1 MPTRGQIGNA
11 IKGDAGAVLIPGA
24 KFADIC
30 SQLRTGEIDGA
41 AAAQALESVAESV
54 ERGDVPREESGGI
67 GMQIPQ
73 LGDEVQALPGS
84 RFEGNL
90 GVYYEPGDRGRV
102 SSEVYTD
109 GDGDEC
115 IKITWYNSGKTNDE
129 LVQSWMSSVQITQK
143 ARPLVLGDEVQALP
157 GSRFEGKA
165 GVYYEAGDKGRISS
179 KEFLDSDGDRCIKV
193 TWYKSGRTNDE
204 IASAWMKS
212 FKLVT
217 NEGVLVGDDLLD
229 RMEEAVKDQNVLP
242 GKPAELISGQ
252 PKSAAMGLY
261 HYMRVKDPFAADN
274 ADSIEHEVKEFVK
287 RLKDDAVLLG
297 FLENAP
303 AKHEQIEDVYGVEQI
318 ARAKEDIAYFK
329 KVARLTEDASPL
341 DVAATVAHETQ
352 DNLEYILYQTCS
364 EIFVSGPNAT
374 RDAGRGPIDLS
385 DFMEHPNVQ
394 DAELTKA
401 HVVALRFYTTPAY
414 KYLNSPLR
422 STSDFYDK
430 EKSHPLPKTVA
441 YISEGIK
448 KLRAS
453 YAIKVESGQATS
465 KLVLWRG
472 LKNMALPEDFLK
484 NQKGGT
490 ELAPM
495 STTTDLSVATKYAC
509 SGESVLLK
517 ISLDNFMQYGADLQ
531 WLSAFPGEEEV
542 LYPPLT
548 YLQPTTRDP
557 QVVQL
562 STGHKFTV
570 YEVKPTIP

>member
-1 MPTRGQIGNA
+1 MPTPGKIGDA
-11 IKGDAGAVLIPGA
+11 IKGDAGAVSIPGA
-24 KFADIC
+24 KFAQIC
-30 SQLRTGEIDGA
+30 SQLRTGDIDGA
-41 AAAQALESVAESV
+41 AAAQALESAAESV
-54 ERGDVPREESGGI
+54 EQNDSPRREGDR
-67 GMQIPQ
+67 QIPQ

-84 RFEGNL
+84 RFEGKA

-102 SSEVYTD
+102 SSVVYTD
-109 GDGDEC
+109 DDGDEC
-115 IKITWYNSGKTNDE
+115 IKITWYGSGKTNDE
-129 LVQSWMSSVQITQK
+129 LVASWMSSVKITQK

-157 GSRFEGKA
+157 GSRFGGKK

-179 KEFLDSDGDRCIKV
+179 NMFLDSDGDQCIKV

-204 IASAWMKS
+204 IANTWMKS

-217 NEGVLVGDDLLD
+217 NEGMLVSDELKDT
-229 RMEEAVKDQNVLP
+229 MEDAAKNQNVLP

-261 HYMRVKDPFAADN
+261 HYMRVKDPFAADS

-287 RLKDDAVLLG
+287 RLKDYAVLLG
-297 FLENAP
+297 FLENSPEMHDKIA
-303 AKHEQIEDVYGVEQI
+303 AVYGVEQI
-318 ARAKEDIAYFK
+318 AKAKEDIGYFK
-329 KVARLTEDASPL
+329 KVSRLPEDATPL
-341 DVAATVAHETQ
+341 DVAAKVADETQ
-352 DNLEYILYQTCS
+352 GNLEYILYEACS
-364 EIFVSGPNAT
+364 EIYVEGPNAI
-374 RDAGRGPIDLS
+374 RDTGRGHMTLS
-385 DFMEHPNVQ
+385 GFMDHANVH

-430 EKSHPLPKTVA
+430 DKPHPLPKTVA

-453 YAIKVESGQATS
+453 YAIRVEQGQATS

-472 LKNMALPEDFLK
+472 LKNMALPDDFLK

-548 YLQPTTRDP
+548 YLQPTTREP
-557 QVVQL
+557 QVIQL

>member
-1 MPTRGQIGNA
+1 MPTPGTIGVA
-11 IKGDAGAVLIPGA
+11 IKGGAGTVSIPGN
-24 KFADIC
+24 KFAEIC
-30 SQLRTGEIDGA
+30 SQLRTGDIDGA
-41 AAAQALESVAESV
+41 AAAQALESAAEVV
-54 ERGDVPREESGGI
+54 ELGDMSTFADGAF
-67 GMQIPQ
+67 IPQ
-73 LGDEVQALPGS
+73 LGDEVQALPGQ
-84 RFEGNL
+84 RFEGEL

-102 SSEVYTD
+102 SS
-109 GDGDEC
+109 
-115 IKITWYNSGKTNDE
+115 
-129 LVQSWMSSVQITQK
+129 
-143 ARPLVLGDEVQALP
+143 
-157 GSRFEGKA
+157 
-165 GVYYEAGDKGRISS
+165 GVFK
-179 KEFLDSDGDRCIKV
+179 DSDGDECIKV

-204 IASAWMKS
+204 IAMYWMKS

-217 NEGVLVGDDLLD
+217 NEGALICDVLQEK
-229 RMEEAVKDQNVLP
+229 MEEAVKDQNVLP

-274 ADSIEHEVKEFVK
+274 ADSIEHEVKEFVR
-287 RLKDDAVLLG
+287 RLKDYAVLLG
-297 FLENAP
+297 FLEKAP
-303 AKHEQIEDVYGVEQI
+303 EDSDKIEAIYGAEQI
-318 ARAKEDIAYFK
+318 AKAKDDISYFK
-329 KVARLTEDASPL
+329 TVARLPNDATPL
-341 DVAATVAHETQ
+341 DVAARVSDEVQ
-352 DNLEYILYQTCS
+352 GNLEYILYQPCS
-364 EIFVSGPNAT
+364 QIYVEGPNAI
-374 RDAGRGPIDLS
+374 RDAGRGPVNLDYFLG
-385 DFMEHPNVQ
+385 HANVH

-401 HVVALRFYTTPAY
+401 HVVALRFYTTPAF

-430 EKSHPLPKTVA
+430 GKSHPLPKTVA

-453 YAIKVESGQATS
+453 YAIKVEAGTATS

-472 LKNMALPEDFLK
+472 LKNMALPKDFLT

-548 YLQPTTRDP
+548 YLQPTAREP